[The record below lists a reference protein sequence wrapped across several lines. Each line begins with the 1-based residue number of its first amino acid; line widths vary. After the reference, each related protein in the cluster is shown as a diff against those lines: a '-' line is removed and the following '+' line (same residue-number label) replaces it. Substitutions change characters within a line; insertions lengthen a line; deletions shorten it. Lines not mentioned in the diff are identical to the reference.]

1 MKADKFQV
9 INLTKELIVSVE
21 NYLTN
26 FPKSEIELKKNIR
39 NSSYDMLL
47 IAYEANVTNDS
58 EIRKQLIDKMIAKI
72 KYVDFLINLCYDKKI
87 INGKKYKSKL
97 ERKNLVPS
105 DVIKDAIQIG
115 RGEYIKLTSHDKVVF
130 KLVKSK
136 NKYCVEL
143 HSGEN
148 NIYVYSGKLKIEH
161 I

>member
-1 MKADKFQV
+1 MKKGYV
-9 INLTKELIVSVE
+9 VVMLIVDGKK
-21 NYLTN
+21 YN
-26 FPKSEIELKKNIR
+26 F
-39 NSSYDMLL
+39 
-47 IAYEANVTNDS
+47 
-58 EIRKQLIDKMIAKI
+58 
-72 KYVDFLINLCYDKKI
+72 
-87 INGKKYKSKL
+87 INGKKSKSKL